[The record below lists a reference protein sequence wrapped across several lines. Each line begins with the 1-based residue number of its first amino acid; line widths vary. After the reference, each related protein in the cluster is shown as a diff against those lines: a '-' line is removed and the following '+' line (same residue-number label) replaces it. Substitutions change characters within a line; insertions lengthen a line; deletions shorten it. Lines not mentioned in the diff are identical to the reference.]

1 MDLARRGILSCRSL
15 VATSS
20 QKSALR
26 CLSSAPAKGQRKK
39 ILVKHH
45 RDVILSR
52 REANEMHEAKAKE
65 MGLGF
70 RTVVSAI
77 LHRYPVISPEPEEW
91 EVEMSQLQDMINDK
105 KREYFLEQTMGT
117 DSQLMEENN
126 PTFEEIL
133 DSMPFTPASRVTEA
147 DEKNDRKSMNR
158 MLDKSCFLIVK
169 RNRKDLAWQFP
180 QGKLIEEKD
189 GISARAAAERVLD
202 RAVGTVNRFFISNA
216 PVGHICY
223 AYPEEMQKQRG
234 QYGAKVFFYRAQLV
248 QGNVK
253 LETRLYTDFAWVG
266 RKEVGEYFNEET
278 AQLLAAM
285 LPE

>member
-1 MDLARRGILSCRSL
+1 MLTASF
-15 VATSS
+15 

-26 CLSSAPAKGQRKK
+26 GFSSAPVKGQRKK

-45 RDVILSR
+45 RDVIMSR
-52 REANEMHEAKAKE
+52 REANDVHEAKAKE

-77 LHRYPVISPEPEEW
+77 LHRYPVITREPEEW
-91 EVEMSQLQDMINDK
+91 EVEMTQLQEMINDK
-105 KREYFLEQTMGT
+105 KREYFLEQTLGT
-117 DSQLMEENN
+117 DSQLMEDNN

-147 DEKNDRKSMNR
+147 DEKDDRKSMER
-158 MLDKSCFLIVK
+158 MLDKSCFLIVR

-189 GISARAAAERVLD
+189 GASARACAERVLD

-253 LETRLYTDFAWVG
+253 LETRLYTDYAWIG
-266 RKEVGEYFNEET
+266 RNEVGEYFDEET
-278 AQLLAAM
+278 TKVITAM